1 MRVAKK
7 ITMRFGS
14 IVDQFGSS
22 KRLCYIVSFILLLGG
37 LDERLLAQSES
48 YTITGTIREKKTGE
62 ILIRAVVRAM
72 EPKKGAL
79 SNTYGFY
86 SLTIPARL
94 AVKPITISVNYIGFK
109 PFEKKVTLQG
119 NLKLDIEMEEDTKA
133 TEEVVVVAEKSGK
146 VIEKAQT
153 GVEILDVKT
162 INKLPVV
169 FGERDVLKTIQ
180 LLPGVKTVGEGNGG
194 LYVRGGGTDQNLIQL
209 DEAVVYNAY
218 HLLGF
223 FSTFNSDA
231 IKDVTLFKGTA
242 PAQFGG
248 RASSVLDIIMND
260 GNNQEYHVG
269 GGIGLIASRLYVEGP
284 IEKGKGSFL
293 VSARRTYA
301 DALLSLA
308 GGDFENTQLYFY
320 DINTKANYTLGESD
334 RVFLSGYFGRD
345 KLGLAGTF
353 GIDWGNTTATLRW
366 NHIFNEKFFSN
377 TSFIYSNY
385 SYGVA
390 ITNND
395 QDVKITSRIRDFN
408 LKQEF
413 QYFINPEN
421 TLTFGLN
428 TIHHTVTPGQVEA
441 SESSSIN
448 NIKTQERYAWENAL
462 FASNEWKPADNMNVT
477 YGLRLSAFSLLGS
490 GDFYTFNPDGSVA
503 NTTTYSS
510 GEFVKTYVNLEPRL
524 NMSYILDTDMSVKA
538 SYTRNTQNFH
548 LISNSTASN
557 PTDVWILSSN
567 NIKPQIADQVS
578 AGWFKTF
585 DEGMFELS
593 IESYYKWMQNQ
604 LDLKNGGE
612 IRGNDKIDGELLSGD
627 GRAYGIEFLLKK
639 KFGDLSGWFGY
650 TLSRTERRIEGIN
663 NSNWYSARQDVTHDI
678 SITANYDLTPMMVLS
693 GIFVFNTGN
702 AVTFPSG
709 KYAIGGQSQ
718 LYYTER
724 NGYRMPDYHRL
735 DLGLTWYFVRG
746 NDKESSLSISLY
758 NAYGRENPYTIRF
771 EQDPSNASRTRA
783 VQTTLFRWVPSVT
796 YNFKF

>member
-1 MRVAKK
+1 MQVSQQSTMKMQSIIGFIALK
-7 ITMRFGS
+7 IGTYIALAMLLFGC
-14 IVDQFGSS
+14 VHSS
-22 KRLCYIVSFILLLGG
+22 LF
-37 LDERLLAQSES
+37 AQSES
-48 YTITGTIREKKTGE
+48 YTITGTIREKKSGE
-62 ILIRAVVRAM
+62 VLIRAVVRAM

-79 SNTYGFY
+79 SNSYGFY

-94 AVKPITISVNYIGFK
+94 AVNPITINVSYIGFK
-109 PFEKKVTLQG
+109 TFEKKVTLKG
-119 NLKLDIEMEEDTKA
+119 SLKLDIELEEDTKS
-133 TEEVVVVAEKSGK
+133 TEEVVVVAEKAGK

-162 INKLPVV
+162 INKLPIV
-169 FGERDVLKTIQ
+169 FGERDVLKTVQ

-308 GGDFENTQLYFY
+308 GGDFANTQLYFY
-320 DINTKANYTLGESD
+320 DINAKANYTLGESD
-334 RVFLSGYFGRD
+334 KVFLSGYFGRD

-353 GIDWGNTTATLRW
+353 GIDWGNTTATFRW
-366 NHIFNEKFFSN
+366 NHIFSEKFFSN

-421 TLTFGLN
+421 TLTFGFN

-462 FASNEWKPADNMNVT
+462 FASNEWKPADNMNIT
-477 YGLRLSAFSLLGS
+477 YGLRLSSFSLLGS
-490 GDFYTFNPDGSVA
+490 GDFYTFNTDGSVA
-503 NTTTYSS
+503 NTTSYSS
-510 GEFVKTYVNLEPRL
+510 GEFVKTYLNLEPRL

-585 DEGMFELS
+585 DEGKYELS

-650 TLSRTERRIEGIN
+650 TLSRTERRINGIN
-663 NSNWYSARQDVTHDI
+663 NGDWYSARQDITHDI
-678 SITANYDLTPMMVLS
+678 SVTASYDLTPMMVLS

-746 NDKESSLSISLY
+746 SDKESSLSFSLY
-758 NAYGRENPYTIRF
+758 NAYGRENPYSIRF
-771 EQDPSNASRTRA
+771 EQDPSNANRTRA

>member
-1 MRVAKK
+1 MKH
-7 ITMRFGS
+7 ITNK
-14 IVDQFGSS
+14 QTQE
-22 KRLCYIVSFILLLGG
+22 VSFIRIFNLLI
-37 LDERLLAQSES
+37 LLVSWLIALTTNTHAQSEPF
-48 YTITGTIREKKTGE
+48 TITGTVREKKTGE
-62 ILIRAVVRAM
+62 VLIRAVVRAV
-72 EPKKGAL
+72 ETKKGAL

-86 SLTIPARL
+86 SLSIPASYV
-94 AVKPITISVNYIGFK
+94 AKPLTLRVTYIGFK
-109 PFEKKVTLQG
+109 TYERTITPKG
-119 NLKLDIEMEEDTKA
+119 NMKLDIELEEDTKS
-133 TEEVVVVAEKSGK
+133 TEEVVVTAEKGGK
-146 VIEKAQT
+146 IIERAQS
-153 GVEILDVKT
+153 GVEILDVKA

-231 IKDVTLFKGTA
+231 IKDVTLYKGTA

-248 RASSVLDIIMND
+248 RASSVLDVIMND
-260 GNNQEYHVG
+260 GNNQEFHVG
-269 GGIGLIASRLYVEGP
+269 GGIGLIASRLYAEGP

-301 DALLSLA
+301 DAILPLVSD
-308 GGDFENTQLYFY
+308 DFANTELYFY
-320 DINTKANYTLGESD
+320 DVNAKANYTLGEND

-345 KLGLAGTF
+345 KLGLGGTF
-353 GIDWGNTTATLRW
+353 SLDWGNTTATLRW

-390 ITNND
+390 ID
-395 QDVKITSRIRDFN
+395 QNESDIDITANIRDFN

-421 TLTFGLN
+421 TLIFGFN
-428 TIHHTVTPGQVEA
+428 SIHHTVTPGQIQA
-441 SESSSIN
+441 SATSSIN
-448 NIKTQERYAWENAL
+448 SIRTQERYAWENAL
-462 FASNEWKPADNMNVT
+462 FVSNDWKPTDALNIT
-477 YGLRLSAFSLLGS
+477 YGMRLSAFSILGS
-490 GDFYTFNPDGSVA
+490 GDFYTFNPDGTLA
-503 NTTTYSS
+503 NTTSYSS
-510 GEFVKTYVNLEPRL
+510 GQFVKTYLNLEPRL
-524 NMSYILDTDMSVKA
+524 NMSYILDPEMSIKA
-538 SYTRNTQNFH
+538 SYTRNTQNLH
-548 LISNSTASN
+548 LISNSTSSN
-557 PTDVWILSSN
+557 PTDVWIMSSN
-567 NIKPQIADQVS
+567 NVKPQIADQVS
-578 AGWFKTF
+578 VGWFKTF
-585 DEGMFELS
+585 NEGMYELS

-604 LDLKNGGE
+604 LDLRNGGE
-612 IRGNDKIDGELLSGD
+612 IRGNDRIDAELRSGV
-627 GRAYGIEFLLKK
+627 GRAYGVELLFKK
-639 KFGDLSGWFGY
+639 KFGDLSGWLGY
-650 TLSRTERRIEGIN
+650 TLSRTERRIDAIN
-663 NSNWYSARQDVTHDI
+663 NGEWYAARQDITHDI
-678 SITANYDLTPMMVLS
+678 SLTANYDLTPMMVLS

-709 KYAIGGQSQ
+709 KYSVGGQSQ

-724 NGYRMPDYHRL
+724 NGYRMADYHRL

-746 NDKESSLSISLY
+746 NDKESSLNFSLY
-758 NAYGRENPYTIRF
+758 NAYGRENPYSIRF
-771 EQDPSNASRTRA
+771 EQDPNNANRTRA